1 MYEDYKA
8 CGGFPLSLKILG
20 SFLCNTKELEMWE
33 GALSKLKSGQSI
45 NRGTNN
51 EKLWSKLKISY
62 DHLDNKH
69 QNMFWDIAC
78 FLGGWK

>member
-1 MYEDYKA
+1 
-8 CGGFPLSLKILG
+8 
-20 SFLCNTKELEMWE
+20 
-33 GALSKLKSGQSI
+33 
-45 NRGTNN
+45 
-51 EKLWSKLKISY
+51 LKISY